1 MPDSKQSSSDFASLY
16 RRTIDPLRRYLAR
29 LLRNRS
35 DAQDIAHDA
44 YTRVYK
50 TLDAT
55 EVKKPQALLFAT
67 ARNLAINQIKRRENA
82 PIRDT
87 DSKIIELSLEQS
99 PSIERVVMARQE
111 WAATEL
117 AIERLPPGCRAVL
130 MLCTLRGCT
139 HRDAAAL
146 LGISRKTVEKQHS
159 RALRLLRASLQATD
173 ESPVA
178 NEIQKGATGKL

>member
-1 MPDSKQSSSDFASLY
+1 MPDSKLSSSDFASLY
-16 RRTIDPLRRYLAR
+16 KRTIDPLRRYLAR
-29 LLRNRS
+29 FMRNSS

-44 YTRVYK
+44 YTRVYQ
-50 TLDAT
+50 TLDAN
-55 EVKKPQALLFAT
+55 EVKKPQAFLFAT

-82 PIRDT
+82 PLRET
-87 DSKIIELSLEQS
+87 DSKIIELALEQS

-117 AIERLPPGCRAVL
+117 AIEQLPPGCRAVL
-130 MLCTLRGCT
+130 LLCTLRGCT

-159 RALRLLRASLQATD
+159 RALRLLRASLQVKD
-173 ESPVA
+173 ELPLA
-178 NEIQKGATGKL
+178 NKIHRGATGN